1 MTEMKKFYRGGNVA
15 SALVTAALM
24 LHPALHAQG
33 GKQPQTLPVPRYQS
47 PGIGQIQAPTP
58 QYRLPQ
64 TPAITPNAT
73 VVEDVIVRV
82 NDNIIS
88 RSDLER
94 AQEQM
99 QQEADQARGAG
110 GDAADREKNLL
121 RDLIDQQLLLS
132 KGKEL
137 GINPDAEVI
146 RRLDEI
152 RKQNNFATM
161 EDLEKAARS
170 QGVSF
175 EDFKSSIRNSII
187 TGNVVRDEVGRTL
200 RMSTPE
206 QQKYYEEHKA
216 EFAQPEQVRLSE
228 ILVPT
233 AANATDA
240 QLADAQRTAQDIYA
254 KLQKGA
260 DFAATAKSSSGGP
273 TAAQGG
279 DLGLFKRGTL
289 APVLEE
295 KTFAL
300 PVGSYTEPTRT
311 RQGFVILKATEHVQA
326 GTPPFEQV
334 QGEVQNAMYQEAIQP
349 ALRAYLTRLREEAY
363 IDLRPGFVDS
373 GASSKETKPVFAAYV
388 PPAPKKKQ
396 VQKQRMDAAVTN
408 GRLAQTRGTST
419 ISATPAVLALD
430 KHGKPK
436 KVRRE
441 KVRFGQAPRTALPE
455 APGSAEGDAARQTQG
470 LEGAPASTA
479 STVTSA
485 AAPGTVISPVGSSNT
500 IAANT
505 TPEDNPLTPATA
517 PHAKTRY
524 ASREPEVKAHKA
536 EVKQAKVAET
546 ARATPVAATS
556 EEKQTKT
563 TQAQALGL
571 NGSDAK
577 KQKAKR
583 KKGDPKDRL
592 QEKPVEAKAP
602 LQDNGLP
609 DRLHQINAPEEPDD
623 QAARAAQGTSTK
635 PGSSDTTTLAP
646 VTQPAPGSALPSQTP
661 ATNGA
666 ASPTSNQPV
675 PQTPNSPR

>member
-1 MTEMKKFYRGGNVA
+1 MTDLKQSRAGVLANAVV
-15 SALVTAALM
+15 SAAMA
-24 LHPALHAQG
+24 LHPALHAQA
-33 GKQPQTLPVPRYQS
+33 GKPQALPVPRYQS
-47 PGIGQIQAPTP
+47 PGIAPIQEPTP
-58 QYRLPQ
+58 QFKLPQ

-94 AQEQM
+94 AQEQL
-99 QQEADQARGAG
+99 QQELAQNRSQG

-137 GINPDAEVI
+137 GINPDAEVV
-146 RRLDEI
+146 RRLDDI
-152 RKQNNFATM
+152 RKQNNFASM

-175 EDFKSSIRNSII
+175 EDFKANIRNSII
-187 TGNVVRDEVGRTL
+187 TGNVVRDEVGRTI
-200 RMSTPE
+200 RMTTPE

-216 EFAQPEQVRLSE
+216 DFAQPEQVRLSE

-233 AANATDA
+233 AADVTDA
-240 QLADAQRTAQDIYA
+240 QLADAQRTAQNIYA

-260 DFAATAKSSSGGP
+260 DFAATAKTSSGGP

-295 KTFAL
+295 KTFGL
-300 PVGSYTEPTRT
+300 PVGGYTEPVRT
-311 RQGFVILKATEHVQA
+311 RQGFVILKATEHQPA

-334 QGEVQNAMYQEAIQP
+334 QGEVQNAMYQDAIQP
-349 ALRAYLTRLREEAY
+349 ALRAYLTRLREDAY

-373 GASSKETKPVFAAYV
+373 GASAKETKPVFAAYV

-396 VQKQRMDAAVTN
+396 VQKQRLDAALVN
-408 GRLAQTRGTST
+408 GRLAQTRGSGTVT
-419 ISATPAVLALD
+419 ATPATQVLD
-430 KHGKPK
+430 KNGKPK
-436 KVRRE
+436 KVKRE

-455 APGSAEGDAARQTQG
+455 APETAGADATGQAVTG
-470 LEGAPASTA
+470 STA
-479 STVTSA
+479 PTSTAATVTSA
-485 AAPGTVISPVGSSNT
+485 AAPGTVISPVETSNT

-505 TPEDNPLTPATA
+505 AADENPLTPAAA
-517 PHAKTRY
+517 PRAKTRY
-524 ASREPEVKAHKA
+524 SSREPEVKAKKVA
-536 EVKQAKVAET
+536 TQQAKIADKVS
-546 ARATPVAATS
+546 ATPVAATS
-556 EEKQTKT
+556 DEKQTKA

-577 KQKAKR
+577 KQKVKR

-609 DRLHQINAPEEPDD
+609 DRLHQLNAPEKPDD
-623 QAARAAQGTSTK
+623 AAVRAAQGTSTK
-635 PGSSDTTTLAP
+635 PGSSDATTLAP
-646 VTQPAPGSALPSQTP
+646 VTQPVPGSPLPSQTP
-661 ATNGA
+661 PSNGA
-666 ASPTSNQPV
+666 AAPASNQPV
-675 PQTPNSPR
+675 PQTPNSPQ

>member
-1 MTEMKKFYRGGNVA
+1 MTEIFKVFRAGSFAGTVA
-15 SALVTAALM
+15 AAALM
-24 LHPALHAQG
+24 LPFALPAQV
-33 GKQPQTLPVPRYQS
+33 PQQKPLPVPRYQS
-47 PGIGQIQAPTP
+47 PGVGQIQEPTP
-58 QYRLPQ
+58 QYKLPQ

-88 RSDLER
+88 RSDFER
-94 AQEQM
+94 AQEQL
-99 QQEADQARGAG
+99 QQEVAQARGQS
-110 GDAADREKNLL
+110 GDAAEREKNLL

-137 GINPDAEVI
+137 NINPDAEVV
-146 RRLDEI
+146 RRLDDI

-175 EDFKSSIRNSII
+175 EDFKASIRNNII
-187 TGNVVRDEVGRTL
+187 TGDVVRDEVGRTI
-200 RMSTPE
+200 RMSNAE
-206 QQKYYEEHKA
+206 QQKYYEDHKA
-216 EFAQPEQVRLSE
+216 DFAQPEQVRLSE

-240 QLADAQRTAQDIYA
+240 QLADAQRTARDIYA

-260 DFAATAKSSSGGP
+260 EFAATAKASSGGP

-279 DLGLFKRGTL
+279 DLGLFKRGML

-300 PVGSYTEPTRT
+300 PVGGYTEPTRT
-311 RQGFVILKATEHVQA
+311 RQGFVILKATEHQQA
-326 GTPPFEQV
+326 GTPPFDQV
-334 QGEVQNAMYQEAIQP
+334 QGEVQNAMYQEQIQP

-396 VQKQRMDAAVTN
+396 VQKQRLDAAAVN
-408 GRLAQTRGTST
+408 ARLSQTRGT
-419 ISATPAVLALD
+419 ATPSVTLAVQELG
-430 KHGKPK
+430 KNGKPK
-436 KVRRE
+436 KVKRE
-441 KVRFGQAPRTALPE
+441 KVRFGQAPRTALPD
-455 APGSAEGDAARQTQG
+455 APGSAEASTAGQSLDAT
-470 LEGAPASTA
+470 APTATA
-479 STVTSA
+479 STVTTGA
-485 AAPGTVISPVGSSNT
+485 EAPGTVISPLGGNSNT
-500 IAANT
+500 VAADT
-505 TPEDNPLTPATA
+505 TPDSNPLTPAAA
-517 PHAKTRY
+517 PRAKTRY

-536 EVKQAKVAET
+536 EVKTAKVDEKI
-546 ARATPVAATS
+546 RATPVAATTV
-556 EEKQTKT
+556 EKQTKT

-571 NGSDAK
+571 NGSDATRK
-577 KQKAKR
+577 KAKR
-583 KKGDPKDRL
+583 QKGDPKERL
-592 QEKPVEAKAP
+592 QEKPEEAKAP

-609 DRLHQINAPEEPDD
+609 DRLHQQDAPDKPDD
-623 QAARAAQGTSTK
+623 VNARAAQGTSTK

-646 VTQPAPGSALPSQTP
+646 VTQPAPGSTLPSQTP
-661 ATNGA
+661 PTNGA
-666 ASPTSNQPV
+666 ASPASNQPV
-675 PQTPNSPR
+675 PQTSAAPR